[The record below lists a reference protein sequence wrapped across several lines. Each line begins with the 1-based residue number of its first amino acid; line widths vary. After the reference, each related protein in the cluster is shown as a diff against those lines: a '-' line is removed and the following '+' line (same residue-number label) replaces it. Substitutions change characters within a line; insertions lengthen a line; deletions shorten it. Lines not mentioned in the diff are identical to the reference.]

1 MRSRLPAFFALLLAA
16 AGPAALAAPRTP
28 TDDHEVIERL
38 PARLPGAG
46 PRRAAAAQRQ
56 ALQEAPSAKLPLAL
70 ALARRAI
77 DQARASG
84 DPRDWGQAQ
93 AALAPWW
100 AADAPPPAVRLLR
113 ATIRQGQHDFAAALG
128 DLDAVLA
135 ATPAATSAAISAA
148 TPASTPAT
156 TPAGP
161 DAAPALR
168 RAAWHGRAGA
178 DDALALRA
186 QAELTRASIHQV
198 QGRYDLARQGCERL
212 AGPAYAALGLA
223 VATPAQ
229 ACLAELGHLQGRLG
243 ARQADAR
250 LAALGAAD
258 DPWLALLRAE
268 LAQRSGLPG
277 ADALFRAATAGPQ
290 PGIYALAAR
299 ADWLLDQGR
308 ARDVATLLAGRDAA
322 DALMLR
328 RVIAERRL
336 LGPRTAPA
344 DFPPALQRDVADLQA
359 RFDAALVRG
368 DRSHAREQA
377 HFALDVLGDA
387 TAALALA
394 QANWAWQREPAD
406 ALLLLRA
413 SAAAGQPAAAEPVR
427 QWAAAQ
433 GFSDVRWPRLAATA
447 HNTTHITTPATKL
460 TTPPITLRSRSTT

>member
-1 MRSRLPAFFALLLAA
+1 M
-16 AGPAALAAPRTP
+16 
-28 TDDHEVIERL
+28 
-38 PARLPGAG
+38 
-46 PRRAAAAQRQ
+46 
-56 ALQEAPSAKLPLAL
+56 
-70 ALARRAI
+70 
-77 DQARASG
+77 
-84 DPRDWGQAQ
+84 
-93 AALAPWW
+93 
-100 AADAPPPAVRLLR
+100 RLLR

-135 ATPAATSAAISAA
+135 ATPAATSATA
-148 TPASTPAT
+148 
-156 TPAGP
+156 PAGA

-212 AGPAYAALGLA
+212 AGPDYAALGAA
-223 VATPAQ
+223 VAAPAQ
-229 ACLAELGHLQGRLG
+229 ACLAELSQLQGRVG
-243 ARQADAR
+243 ARKADAQ

-268 LAQRSGLPG
+268 LAQRSGRPG
-277 ADALFRAATAGPQ
+277 ADALFRTATAGPQ

-308 ARDVATLLAGRDAA
+308 ARDVAKLLAGRDAA

-336 LGPRTAPA
+336 LGARAAAA

-377 HFALDVLGDA
+377 RFALDVLGDA

-413 SAAAGQPAAAEPVR
+413 SVAAGQPAAAEPAR
-427 QWAAAQ
+427 QWAADQ
-433 GFSDVRWPRLAATA
+433 GFSDVRWPRLATSTHHTA
-447 HNTTHITTPATKL
+447 PTTKL
-460 TTPPITLRSRSTT
+460 TTPSTTPRTGSTT

>member
-1 MRSRLPAFFALLLAA
+1 MRHHLAAALAVLLAA
-16 AGPAALAAPRTP
+16 AGPAAHAAPRTP

-46 PRRAAAAQRQ
+46 PRRTAAAQRL
-56 ALQEAPSAKLPLAL
+56 ALHEASSANLPLAL
-70 ALARRAI
+70 ALARQAI
-77 DQARASG
+77 EQARASG

-100 AADAPPPAVRLLR
+100 AADAPPAAVRLLR
-113 ATIRQGQHDFAAALG
+113 ATIRQGQHDFAAALA

-135 ATPAATSAAISAA
+135 AAPREA
-148 TPASTPAT
+148 PAS
-156 TPAGP
+156 
-161 DAAPALR
+161 LR
-168 RAAWHGRAGA
+168 RAAWHGRGSA

-198 QGRYDLARQGCERL
+198 QGRYALAREGCERL
-212 AGPAYAALGLA
+212 AGPGYAALGESA
-223 VATPAQ
+223 QVPAK
-229 ACLAELGHLQGRLG
+229 AYLAELGQLQGRLG
-243 ARQADAR
+243 AREADAR
-250 LAALGAAD
+250 LAALGPAG

-277 ADALFRAATAGPQ
+277 AEALFRAATAGAQ
-290 PGIYALAAR
+290 PGLYALAAR

-308 ARDVATLLAGRDAA
+308 PREAATLLAGRDAA

-336 LGPRTAPA
+336 LGARVGPA
-344 DFPPALQRDVADLQA
+344 GVPPALRRDVADLQA
-359 RFDAALVRG
+359 RFEAALVRG

-377 HFALDVLGDA
+377 RFMLDVLGDA
-387 TAALALA
+387 AAALPLA

-413 SAAAGQPAAAEPVR
+413 AAAAGQPAAAAPAR
-427 QWAAAQ
+427 QWATGQ
-433 GFSDVRWPRLAATA
+433 GFGDVRWPRLPAGNAT
-447 HNTTHITTPATKL
+447 
-460 TTPPITLRSRSTT
+460 TLQRSTT

>member
-1 MRSRLPAFFALLLAA
+1 MRRRLLACLALLLAA
-16 AGPAALAAPRTP
+16 AGPAVQAAPRTP
-28 TDDHEVIERL
+28 TDDHEVVERL

-56 ALQEAPSAKLPLAL
+56 ALQEAPATKLPLAL
-70 ALARRAI
+70 ALARQAI
-77 DQARASG
+77 EQARASG

-113 ATIRQGQHDFAAALG
+113 ATIRQGQHDFAAALA
-128 DLDAVLA
+128 DLDALLA
-135 ATPAATSAAISAA
+135 ATPT
-148 TPASTPAT
+148 
-156 TPAGP
+156 AG
-161 DAAPALR
+161 DAAPTLR
-168 RAAWHGRAGA
+168 RAAWRGRASA
-178 DDALALRA
+178 DDALAWRA

-212 AGPAYAALGLA
+212 AGPDYAALGTA
-223 VATPAQ
+223 VATPAR
-229 ACLAELGHLQGRLG
+229 ACLAELGQLQGRTG
-243 ARQADAR
+243 ARQADAQ
-250 LAALGAAD
+250 LAALGAAS

-268 LAQRSGLPG
+268 LAQRSGRPG

-290 PGIYALAAR
+290 PSIYALAAR

-308 ARDVATLLAGRDAA
+308 AREAARLLAGRDAA

-336 LGPRTAPA
+336 LGARAVP
-344 DFPPALQRDVADLQA
+344 DGFPPGLQRDVADLQA
-359 RFDAALVRG
+359 RFEAALVRG

-377 HFALDVLGDA
+377 RFALDVLGDA
-387 TAALALA
+387 TTALALA

-413 SAAAGQPAAAEPVR
+413 AVAARQPAAAEPVQ
-427 QWAAAQ
+427 QWATAQ
-433 GFSDVRWPRLAATA
+433 GFSDVRWPRQANPAKAATV
-447 HNTTHITTPATKL
+447 TRP
-460 TTPPITLRSRSTT
+460 RQGSTT